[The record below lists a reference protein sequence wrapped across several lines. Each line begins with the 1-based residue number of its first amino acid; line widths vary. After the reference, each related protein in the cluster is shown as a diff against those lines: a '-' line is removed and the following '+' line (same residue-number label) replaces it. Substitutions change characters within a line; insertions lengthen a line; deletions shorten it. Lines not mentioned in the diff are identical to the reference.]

1 MKAYFADCVSMN
13 TMSQL
18 GIAEAL
24 THDKHFV
31 QEGFSVVFSE
41 E

>member
-18 GIAEAL
+18 EIAEAL

-31 QEGFSVVFSE
+31 QEGFSIVFSE